1 VESEKRKIQRQ
12 LDATTASMQDLQKEY
27 DQVSRE
33 NNSFKDRERNLRA
46 EIAAR
51 DAKIRS
57 QNESIVGNQNSA
69 TNLNEEN
76 SNLEKDKAKLVQQLR
91 NVEESSTN
99 TINNLT
105 ASTTKLQAELLNKE
119 SYIQEI
125 SVKSQKQVRSLE
137 IENERLTLDLLSRTK
152 QLEAANRN
160 VTLVSFENGE
170 LKRNL
175 NTQMANRVNLEV
187 QLDTVKTKLQILQRE
202 GTTEEKVAIMLDEI
216 SRLKQQLG
224 ENQIEINKLQSQIKS
239 QQSSSTISAEIS
251 TENVVVPAS
260 QVHRSSG
267 VAPKE
272 TVQIPAEEPAKVSA
286 EQPVEVPA
294 EPPAAQVSVDLPS
307 EQVVVD
313 AGETKVE
320 VEISTEGKSENAE
333 IDVENNEKAEDDNPQ

>member
-1 VESEKRKIQRQ
+1 
-12 LDATTASMQDLQKEY
+12 
-27 DQVSRE
+27 
-33 NNSFKDRERNLRA
+33 
-46 EIAAR
+46 
-51 DAKIRS
+51 
-57 QNESIVGNQNSA
+57 
-69 TNLNEEN
+69 
-76 SNLEKDKAKLVQQLR
+76 
-91 NVEESSTN
+91 
-99 TINNLT
+99 
-105 ASTTKLQAELLNKE
+105 
-119 SYIQEI
+119 
-125 SVKSQKQVRSLE
+125 
-137 IENERLTLDLLSRTK
+137 
-152 QLEAANRN
+152 
-160 VTLVSFENGE
+160 
-170 LKRNL
+170 
-175 NTQMANRVNLEV
+175 
-187 QLDTVKTKLQILQRE
+187 
-202 GTTEEKVAIMLDEI
+202 MLDEI